1 MKKIAEPLMELQ
13 THDEGTGAPTYDVD
27 IITNNAKVANIELRW
42 GGEDSVSNTITSV
55 QRLASGDK
63 WADELWYED
72 TAGADQVIM
81 DFGQDPDV
89 VTGSQTQYMF
99 KLSSNAVSYASAP
112 IISAYDDS
120 GHGATPSDECLVG
133 SSGHTSTFIK
143 IVGSTSMGQ
152 PAQWWGEASSAA
164 LHLLETG
171 GSVVLGA
178 AAQGLNGD
186 VAYMTCT
193 DPDINTNPQY
203 FSIAGSIPDDA
214 ALGADAINIVLAF
227 KYTYT

>member
-1 MKKIAEPLMELQ
+1 MELQ
-13 THDEGTGAPTYDVD
+13 THDEGTGAPTYDID

-42 GGEDSVSNTITSV
+42 GGADSASNAITSV

-72 TAGADQVIM
+72 TAGPDTLI
-81 DFGQDPDV
+81 DDSTSDPDQ

-143 IVGSTSMGQ
+143 IVGSTSIGQ
-152 PAQWWGEASSAA
+152 PAQYWGEASSAV
-164 LHLLETG
+164 LHALETG

-193 DPDINTNPQY
+193 SSDINTNPQY
-203 FSIAGSIPDDA
+203 FSLAGSIPDDA
-214 ALGADAINIVLAF
+214 ALGTDAINIVVSV